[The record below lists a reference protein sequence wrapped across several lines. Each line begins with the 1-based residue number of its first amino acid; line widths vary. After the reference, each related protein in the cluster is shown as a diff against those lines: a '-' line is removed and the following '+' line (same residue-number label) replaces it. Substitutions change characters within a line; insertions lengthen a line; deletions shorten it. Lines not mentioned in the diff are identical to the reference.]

1 MQIRNTSGEVPR
13 ESNFKFWLDQIEIIS
28 FLNDIFSVSFLEL
41 SARVNGQ
48 VNSESWTDRLTV
60 WDNGSFGDSRLWLV
74 DRQFSESTFW
84 LNQELFFILFQI
96 RETPKKR
103 IKI

>member
-28 FLNDIFSVSFLEL
+28 FLNDILSLSVLEW
-41 SARVNGQ
+41 SVRVNRL

-60 WDNGSFGDSRLWLV
+60 
-74 DRQFSESTFW
+74 
-84 LNQELFFILFQI
+84 
-96 RETPKKR
+96 
-103 IKI
+103 

>member
-28 FLNDIFSVSFLEL
+28 FLNDILSVSVLEM
-41 SARVNGQ
+41 SVRVNRQ

-60 WDNGSFGDSRLWLV
+60 
-74 DRQFSESTFW
+74 
-84 LNQELFFILFQI
+84 
-96 RETPKKR
+96 
-103 IKI
+103 